1 MISKMVNSTVSH
13 RFRTKKGKEQ
23 EDLQKEIECDE
34 YAISTYGEDT
44 EERIG
49 AYAKLEEL
57 NR

>member
-44 EERIG
+44 EEWKE
-49 AYAKLEEL
+49 ANAKLEEKK
-57 NR
+57 R